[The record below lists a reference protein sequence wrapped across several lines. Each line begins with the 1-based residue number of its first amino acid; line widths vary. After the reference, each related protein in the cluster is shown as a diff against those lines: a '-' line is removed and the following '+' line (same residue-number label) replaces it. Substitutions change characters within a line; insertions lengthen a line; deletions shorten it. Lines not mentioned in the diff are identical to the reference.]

1 MAKRKGINQSLSF
14 PISPLLSSPHSPSHP
29 LFPLVHSPSEF
40 QYSLAAT
47 VHSQRADLLTSTP
60 SACLPIPLNP
70 PKFFFKGSYLFLL
83 FLLFFIYFIYIFFF
97 FYFYIFTY
105 IDVGGKIP
113 GVGELMLAS
122 FPLPEQFTS
131 NFFETFWYIF
141 PTSNHIF
148 LLIFINIICNFVSSQ
163 FTHSIF
169 FYLLKHS
176 GGWERST
183 MECDSVGAPTSMCC
197 IFSLLPSS
205 LSVSHSL
212 LPLNCIFMYIF
223 ILSYLSPVFLP
234 FPSFIHH

>member
-1 MAKRKGINQSLSF
+1 
-14 PISPLLSSPHSPSHP
+14 
-29 LFPLVHSPSEF
+29 
-40 QYSLAAT
+40 
-47 VHSQRADLLTSTP
+47 
-60 SACLPIPLNP
+60 
-70 PKFFFKGSYLFLL
+70 
-83 FLLFFIYFIYIFFF
+83 
-97 FYFYIFTY
+97 
-105 IDVGGKIP
+105 
-113 GVGELMLAS
+113 MLAS

-205 LSVSHSL
+205 LSVSHSF

-223 ILSYLSPVFLP
+223 ILSYLSPCIP
-234 FPSFIHH
+234 PSLFSLFYSSLDIPDLGIQYNCQVHFTKLFRRHT